1 MCVTCSCRS
10 VFPSLQAV
18 LKCMGVCGC
27 MRVRMHVTPGVF
39 TLSLSLCVCVSSLL
53 QTLSRNEQLV
63 TRALVTF
70 MQNTHVNN
78 LRAFYSSHVHV
89 LSHVRCR
96 MAEGGERAYQIT
108 VFGATGYTGKFVV
121 EELKKRQTK
130 GVAWAVAGRNE
141 DKLKAVLRGRRPF

>member
-1 MCVTCSCRS
+1 M
-10 VFPSLQAV
+10 
-18 LKCMGVCGC
+18 
-27 MRVRMHVTPGVF
+27 
-39 TLSLSLCVCVSSLL
+39 
-53 QTLSRNEQLV
+53 

-141 DKLKAVLRGRRPF
+141 DKLKAVLRGRRRLTVEFSTFQ